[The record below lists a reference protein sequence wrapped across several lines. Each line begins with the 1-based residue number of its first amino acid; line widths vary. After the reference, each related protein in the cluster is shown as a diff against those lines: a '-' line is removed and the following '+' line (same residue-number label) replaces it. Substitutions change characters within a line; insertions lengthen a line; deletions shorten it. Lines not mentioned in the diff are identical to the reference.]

1 MLTPML
7 TARLS
12 GKFFGPCVGPC
23 LVIVTALLSGAIAP
37 PSQASTYGPLPRL
50 SPSQITPDSCYL
62 RDQTGVLIDLNRLC
76 NGSREVVLPSIW
88 VQNTQAADSPDLEI
102 ASQTPNARITVKAPQ
117 PKAFRCSP
125 GFFVSQCKPPVIDIM
140 GGQAAEAL
148 RSLDK
153 R

>member
-12 GKFFGPCVGPC
+12 GKFFGPCFGHC
-23 LVIVTALLSGAIAP
+23 LVIITALLSGAIA

-62 RDQTGVLIDLNRLC
+62 RDETGVLIDLNRLC

-88 VQNTQAADSPDLEI
+88 VQKTQAADSPDLEI

-117 PKAFRCSP
+117 SQAFRCSS
-125 GFFVSQCKPPVIDIM
+125 GFFLSQCKLPVINIT